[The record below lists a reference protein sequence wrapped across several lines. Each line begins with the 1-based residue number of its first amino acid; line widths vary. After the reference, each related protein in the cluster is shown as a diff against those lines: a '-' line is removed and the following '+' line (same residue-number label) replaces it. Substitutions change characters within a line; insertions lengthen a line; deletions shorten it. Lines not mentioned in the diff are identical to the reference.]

1 MLFAI
6 IACLLFSLFFSG
18 SETALTAANKMK
30 IQTKAAAGDRKS
42 EGLLKLVSRP
52 DQFIT
57 TILIG
62 NNIANILLPTLVT
75 MVAIDYGIS
84 VALATAVLTV
94 TIIVFAEVLPKSI
107 AASFPDKIAYLVSP
121 IIRTIMVILKPVT
134 YLLNLATG
142 SIIRILSKNQPKEES
157 YSKEE
162 LRAIVDIASGEGTF
176 EKDESHRIKGI
187 LDFRELD
194 VKDVINT
201 PRIEIEAIQE
211 DTPYE
216 AVRDFV
222 INNRY
227 TRYPIYKEDRDAITG
242 IFHSKYLAS
251 WSLEPDKHITDLS
264 DMQPLIVFEFQ
275 SVEAIFRKMMQER
288 KHMAIVY
295 DEYGGTEGII
305 THEDIIEVMIGQE
318 IEDETDHEDDGL
330 IDFITDTQIDCHGKL
345 SLRKLNNVFG
355 TDIPEDENNLAGYV
369 LKHFGRLPSKGESFE
384 TDDLRFTVLE
394 TDLDRKRILK
404 MSIVKLEPHQEEL

>member
-6 IACLLFSLFFSG
+6 IACLLASLFFSG

-30 IQTKAAAGDRKS
+30 IQTKASAGDRKS

-84 VALATAVLTV
+84 VALATAALTV

-107 AASFPDKIAYLVSP
+107 AASFPDKIAYLVAP

-142 SIIRILSKNQPKEES
+142 SIIRVLSKNQPKEES

-216 AVRDFV
+216 EVRDFV

-227 TRYPIYKEDRDAITG
+227 TRYPIYKEDRDTIIG
-242 IFHSKYLAS
+242 IFHSKFLAS
-251 WSLEPDKHITDLS
+251 WSLEPHRHLTDFS
-264 DMQPLIVFEFQ
+264 DMKPLIVFEFQ

-318 IEDETDHEDDGL
+318 IEDESDHEDDSL
-330 IDFITDTQIDCHGKL
+330 IDFISDTQIDCHGKL

-355 TDIPEDENNLAGYV
+355 THIPEDENNLAGYV
-369 LKHFGRLPSKGESFE
+369 LKHFGRLPSKGETFE
-384 TDDLRFTVLE
+384 MEGLLFTVLE

-404 MSIVKLEPHQEEL
+404 MSIVKQDFINSEL